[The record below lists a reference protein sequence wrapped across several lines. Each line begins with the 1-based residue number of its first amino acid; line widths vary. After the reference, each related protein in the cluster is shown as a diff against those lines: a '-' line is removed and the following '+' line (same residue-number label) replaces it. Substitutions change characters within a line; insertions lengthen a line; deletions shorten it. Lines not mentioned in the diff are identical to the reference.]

1 LIDVTSDSRLM
12 VSRKS
17 FEVRVAQAA
26 RGRSRD
32 MRFSS
37 MFAFSQVLKAP
48 FFFELSGYPR
58 TVRTACR
65 TAKFFGSGDISVRE
79 GDIAID
85 KDAGR

>member
-48 FFFELSGYPR
+48 FF
-58 TVRTACR
+58 
-65 TAKFFGSGDISVRE
+65 
-79 GDIAID
+79 
-85 KDAGR
+85 

>member
-1 LIDVTSDSRLM
+1 M

-26 RGRSRD
+26 RGRSHD

-37 MFAFSQVLKAP
+37 IFAFSQVLKAP
-48 FFFELSGYPR
+48 FFELSGYPR

-65 TAKFFGSGDISVRE
+65 TAKFFGSEDISVRE